1 MADLKPVYQAA
12 TRHLAETALLNLSE
26 NWGSTYAVAARSWK
40 QNWPELSAFFDFPF
54 EIRRLIYTHNAIE
67 GYNRLLRKVT
77 KNKTVF
83 PTDEALRKAFYLAHR
98 DIAAKWTMPIT
109 HWSNILNQ
117 LVIYFVGRIQI

>member
-40 QNWPELSAFFDFPF
+40 QNWPELSA
-54 EIRRLIYTHNAIE
+54 L
-67 GYNRLLRKVT
+67 
-77 KNKTVF
+77 NKTVF

-98 DIAAKWTMPIT
+98 DIATKWTMPIT
-109 HWSNILNQ
+109 HWPNILNQ